1 MQEIIDFLNQTTLT
15 VPVIIFR
22 LVYGSILGSIVGL
35 EREMKNQAA
44 GLRTHMLICLGA
56 TMLMLLS
63 IYIPQHYGVIGGDP
77 GRIAAQV
84 VSGIGFLGAG
94 AIVRMGMDVRGLTTA
109 ASIWVIA
116 ALGLVSGAG
125 MYLTALV
132 ATLMMLFALQFLDN
146 WLKKILPKS
155 LNRRIL
161 IAGEGLQARM
171 TQIRQVSQGLGVEIR
186 GVSFEFQVKKESSSV
201 VLDVKI
207 PEHLHPE
214 EIITRLSNLEGI
226 KRVGIEFTG

>member
-1 MQEIIDFLNQTTLT
+1 MQTFIDFLNQTTLT
-15 VPVIIFR
+15 LPVIVFR
-22 LVYGSILGSIVGL
+22 LVFGSLLGGIVGL
-35 EREMKNQAA
+35 EREIKNQAA

-63 IYIPQHYGVIGGDP
+63 IYIPQNYGVIGGDP

-116 ALGLVSGAG
+116 ALGLVTGAG
-125 MYLTALV
+125 MYLTAIIS
-132 ATLMMLFALQFLDN
+132 TLMMLFALQFLDN
-146 WLKKILPKS
+146 ILKKILPRS

-161 IAGEGLQARM
+161 ISGEGLQARM

-186 GVSFEFQVKKESSSV
+186 GVSFEFQVKKENSTV
-201 VLDVKI
+201 VLDVRI
-207 PEHLHPE
+207 PDHLHPE
-214 EIITRLSNLEGI
+214 ELISRLSSLEGI
-226 KRVGIEFTG
+226 KRVGVEFTG